1 MDNLLKIVRQE
12 VTKYAGSG
20 RGINLRLFPVLDDEH
35 QTYAVIAVDYP
46 HHQHVA
52 GVVVLARI
60 VGDKVVIEEDAT
72 NKNLADALIQNGIP
86 RENIVF
92 AYDGEILDEEV
103 ILSPL

>member
-12 VTKYAGSG
+12 VQKYAGSG
-20 RGINLRLFPVLDDEH
+20 RGINLRLFPSLDDEH
-35 QTYAVIAVDYP
+35 QIYAVIAVDYP
-46 HHQHVA
+46 NRQHVA

-60 VGDKVVIEEDAT
+60 VGDKVVIEEDTT
-72 NKNLADALIQNGIP
+72 NKKLADALIQNGIA
-86 RENIVF
+86 RENIIL